1 MSSVEAASGNLPK
14 VKLVSQEGEIME
26 VDQEIIAKSVLIKG
40 MIDDSGVEE
49 EIPLPNV
56 KKSILTKI
64 VDFCTYIKDNT
75 PPEIEKPLRS
85 NNMSDVTTPWYAEF
99 VNLEQDVLFE
109 LILAANYMDIKT
121 LLELACAKVASVIK
135 NKGIPDIRKYFS
147 IENDFTPEEE
157 AQIMEENKWAEESF

>member
-1 MSSVEAASGNLPK
+1 MSGNK
-14 VKLVSQEGEIME
+14 VKLVTSEGEVVE
-26 VDQEIIAKSVLIKG
+26 VEVEVASKSVLIKG

-56 KKSILTKI
+56 KRSILNKI
-64 VDFCTYIKDNT
+64 IEFCNYIKDNT

-85 NNMSDVTTPWYAEF
+85 NNLADVASPWYAEF
-99 VNLEQDVLFE
+99 VNLDQEVLFE
-109 LILAANYMDIKT
+109 LILAANYLDIKP
-121 LLELACAKVASVIK
+121 LLELSCAKVASLIK
-135 NKGIPDIRKYFS
+135 NRSIQEIRKFFN

>member
-1 MSSVEAASGNLPK
+1 MSNK
-14 VKLVSQEGEIME
+14 VKLVTSEGEVVE
-26 VDQEIIAKSVLIKG
+26 VDVEVASKSVLIKG

-56 KKSILTKI
+56 KRSILNKI
-64 VDFCTYIKDNT
+64 IEFCNHIKDNT

-85 NNMSDVTTPWYAEF
+85 NNLGDVASPWYAEF
-99 VNLEQDVLFE
+99 VNLDQEVLFE
-109 LILAANYMDIKT
+109 LILAANYLDIKP
-121 LLELACAKVASVIK
+121 LLELSCAKVASLIK
-135 NKGIPDIRKYFS
+135 NRSIQDIRKFFN